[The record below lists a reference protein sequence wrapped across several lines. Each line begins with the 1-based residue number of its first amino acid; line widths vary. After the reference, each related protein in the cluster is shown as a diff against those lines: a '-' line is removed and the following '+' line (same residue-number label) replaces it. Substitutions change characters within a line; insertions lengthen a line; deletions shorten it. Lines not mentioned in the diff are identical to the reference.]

1 MGKAVY
7 AAVLF
12 VIAAF
17 IGLIFIGMVLP
28 IFTIQD
34 SIK

>member
-1 MGKAVY
+1 MSQQPHLRRA
-7 AAVLF
+7 LTLWN
-12 VIAAF
+12 
-17 IGLIFIGMVLP
+17 LIFIGMVIP